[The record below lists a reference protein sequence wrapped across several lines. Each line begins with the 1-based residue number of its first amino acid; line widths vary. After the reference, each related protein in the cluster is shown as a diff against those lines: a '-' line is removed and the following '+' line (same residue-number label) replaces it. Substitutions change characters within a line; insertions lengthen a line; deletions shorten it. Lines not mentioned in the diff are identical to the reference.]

1 MRSVFRGPGA
11 PRACISVACL
21 IVVMALAGCGGGSSS
36 HGGQPGVAA
45 LTTVTPTLA
54 TNVFTAFLQSSS
66 LADLQTSPRLANRV
80 LALEDRGFV
89 RVLDDSGA
97 TPVSV
102 LDLQLDPA
110 GALPQG
116 AAGSSLT
123 VSNGTTA
130 LVAASGLGHE
140 AVYVFDPTSAQSA
153 ADVTKL
159 DLNASAVTLP
169 AGALNSVGQSV
180 ASPMSTTFTA
190 SAVVAG
196 SKIFIATSN
205 LDQSF
210 NLNPGTVLAFDYD
223 PKTRAATN
231 ESVVFTSGYDPTRLT
246 TWTSPLGVPAVLC
259 VNAGIGSVGSGA
271 STIDVIDP
279 VRGVLVL
286 TIPLGAVNA
295 GGAIAIT
302 PDSRRGFVGSQAL
315 DQVFELDLSNLD
327 QQLANP
333 SPATDATRF
342 VQAIALP
349 GTGSLHFIS
358 GVAISSSGRYLYA
371 LDFNE
376 SLLSVFDLALG
387 AGKAAL
393 VGTITGFQRSGNPT
407 TFVGN
412 ASLLAVRPGAPSV
425 SFSGPSVFV
434 GTINLAAAD
443 RTFSP
448 SVSAALDGVSFDHN

>member
-1 MRSVFRGPGA
+1 MRLSFRGPGA
-11 PRACISVACL
+11 PRAVIICIV
-21 IVVMALAGCGGGSSS
+21 IVMALAGCGGGSSS
-36 HGGQPGVAA
+36 RGGQPAVAA
-45 LTTVTPTLA
+45 LTTVTPTLS
-54 TNVFTAFLQSSS
+54 TNVFTAFLQSAS
-66 LADLQTSPRLANRV
+66 LADLQTSPQLANRV

-89 RVLDDSGA
+89 RFLDDSGT

-116 AAGSSLT
+116 TAGSSLT
-123 VSNGTTA
+123 ISNGRTA
-130 LVAASGLGHE
+130 LVATSGLGHE
-140 AVYVFDPTSAQSA
+140 AVYVFDPTSALTA
-153 ADVTKL
+153 ADVTKIDL
-159 DLNASAVTLP
+159 DASAVTLP

-196 SKIFIATSN
+196 SKLFVATSN

-210 NLNPGTVLAFDYD
+210 NLNPGTVLAFDYNSQ
-223 PKTRAATN
+223 THATTN
-231 ESVVFTSGYDPTRLT
+231 ETVVFTSGYDPTRLT

-259 VNAGIGSVGSGA
+259 VNAGIGTVGSGA
-271 STIDVIDP
+271 STVDVIDP

-286 TIPLGAVNA
+286 TIPLGAVNG
-295 GGAIAIT
+295 GGAVAIT

-327 QQLANP
+327 QQLSNA
-333 SPATDATRF
+333 SPVTDASRL
-342 VQAIALP
+342 VQTITLP
-349 GTGSLHFIS
+349 GTGALHFIS
-358 GVAISSSGRYLYA
+358 AVAISSSGRYLYA

-387 AGKAAL
+387 PGKAGL

-412 ASLLAVRPGAPSV
+412 ASLLAVRRGASL
-425 SFSGPSVFV
+425 SGPSVFV

-448 SVSAALDGVSFDHN
+448 NVAVALDGVSFDHN